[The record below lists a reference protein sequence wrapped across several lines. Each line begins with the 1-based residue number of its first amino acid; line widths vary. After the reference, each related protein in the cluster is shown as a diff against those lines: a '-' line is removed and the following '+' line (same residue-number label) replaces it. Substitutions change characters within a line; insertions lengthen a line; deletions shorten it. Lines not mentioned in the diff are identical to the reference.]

1 MNQRRSR
8 ALVVWSFLLLYVP
21 HAGATDSFEYDPKFE
36 PGAVEKWRESDV
48 PLPGYPADD
57 DLVSV
62 PLSATDTFRFYID
75 RTSLSRAEDRVVRLT
90 AVIQSPRGARSIF
103 YDGIR
108 CDTREY
114 KTYAVGSSGSRWR
127 PNRGAQWQ
135 FIVAQGRNDFR
146 YQLYKYYV
154 CDATSNPR
162 APAAILTAVANAAT
176 GRD

>member
-8 ALVVWSFLLLYVP
+8 AFAVWSFLLLYVP
-21 HAGATDSFEYDPKFE
+21 QAGAADSFEYDPKFE

-48 PLPGYPADD
+48 PVPGYPVDD
-57 DLVSV
+57 DLVNV
-62 PLSATDTFRFYID
+62 PLSAADTFRFYID
-75 RTSLSRAEDRVVRLT
+75 RKSLSRAEDRVVRLT

-114 KTYAVGSSGSRWR
+114 KTYAVGSSESRWR
-127 PNRGAQWQ
+127 PNRDAQWQ
-135 FIVAQGRNDFR
+135 FIDARGLHGFR

-154 CDATSNPR
+154 CDATNNPR
-162 APAAILTAVANAAT
+162 APAAILTAVANVAT